1 MSGETAA
8 FLVQAAG
15 ELAWKKVPRPFP
27 SLGAVSPARRQEVEQ
42 EVKKEDPWRCG
53 PEGQSAARVSWIPE
67 GDGQLPWE
75 GRSKDR
81 ANGGKLT
88 MTMTLVI

>member
-53 PEGQSAARVSWIPE
+53 PEGQSAARVSWKVPVSCPGKE
-67 GDGQLPWE
+67 GVKTEQME
-75 GRSKDR
+75 G
-81 ANGGKLT
+81 NCLT